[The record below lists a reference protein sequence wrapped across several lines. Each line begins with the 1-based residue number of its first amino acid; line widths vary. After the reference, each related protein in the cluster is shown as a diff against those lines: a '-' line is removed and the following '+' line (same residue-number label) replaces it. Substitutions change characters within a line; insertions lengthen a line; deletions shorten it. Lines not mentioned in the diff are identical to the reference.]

1 MDCESREEDVAS
13 AALLQCFERIK
24 QNIRT
29 TKMMTG
35 KGISCSKVKFT
46 IKHVFKGKLVIV
58 GLLLLF
64 TSFAA
69 LLKKYERVEYLLTE
83 GP

>member
-1 MDCESREEDVAS
+1 
-13 AALLQCFERIK
+13 
-24 QNIRT
+24 
-29 TKMMTG
+29 MMTG

-46 IKHVFKGKLVIV
+46 LKHVFEGKLVIV

-69 LLKKYERVEYLLTE
+69 LLKKHERVEYLLTE